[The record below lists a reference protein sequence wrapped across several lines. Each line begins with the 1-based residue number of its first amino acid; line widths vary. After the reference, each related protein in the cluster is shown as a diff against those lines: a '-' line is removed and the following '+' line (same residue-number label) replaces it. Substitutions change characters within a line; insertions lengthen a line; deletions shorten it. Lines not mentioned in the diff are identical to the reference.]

1 MRAAQAEP
9 KENSKAQN
17 NIKTKYSL
25 VHSSRQNPTQIY
37 FWRITLCANIQKKQF
52 IKRL

>member
-17 NIKTKYSL
+17 NIKTEYSL
-25 VHSSRQNPTQIY
+25 VRSSRQNPTQINI
-37 FWRITLCANIQKKQF
+37 WRITLCANSQKKQF